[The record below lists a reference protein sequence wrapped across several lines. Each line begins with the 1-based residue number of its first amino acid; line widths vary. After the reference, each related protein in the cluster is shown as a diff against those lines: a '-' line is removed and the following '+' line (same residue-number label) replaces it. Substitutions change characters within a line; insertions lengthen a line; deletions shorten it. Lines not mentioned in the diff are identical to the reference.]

1 MPIQIKPDMADR
13 IKVSEEAHGDEP
25 PPPRAGRN
33 WRLIAG
39 CALVVVLAVAAAV
52 TAGRWLFGG
61 SEQVARTAA
70 EAPLVKADDA
80 PVKVRPENPGGMQVP
95 NRDML
100 VYRRLEGASEPP
112 PVERLLPGAE
122 QPVVPPRPVAA
133 PGREPEPEPE
143 AMDAE
148 ADSATAGERPEM
160 EAFPNPVTE
169 VEDEAATPEPP
180 RVAAIPPRPVK
191 TVKPE
196 PAPVVEKPAANP
208 IPAPVPAGGA
218 YQVQLA
224 ALSSR
229 DHAQAS
235 WSRLSKKHADVL
247 GGLKA
252 DILRADL
259 GEKGV
264 IYRLR
269 AGPAG
274 DETAARSLCASLV
287 ARKVDCIVV
296 RPGG

>member
-1 MPIQIKPDMADR
+1 MSIQIKPDMADR

-52 TAGRWLFGG
+52 TAGRWLFGD
-61 SEQVARTAA
+61 SEQAARTPA

-133 PGREPEPEPE
+133 PGREPEPE
-143 AMDAE
+143 AGDAE
-148 ADSATAGERPEM
+148 ADSAAAGEQPEM
-160 EAFPNPVTE
+160 EAFPNPVDE
-169 VEDEAATPEPP
+169 VEDEAAKPEPAP
-180 RVAAIPPRPVK
+180 TAAIPPKPAK

-196 PAPVVEKPAANP
+196 PAPVAEKPAASP
-208 IPAPVPAGGA
+208 SPAPVPAGGA

-274 DETAARSLCASLV
+274 DEAAARSLCASLA